1 MLRLKVI
8 SLHKNV
14 QKLVS
19 KAQLNDRDAQKQL
32 YDLFSGKMLS
42 VCRQYIND
50 IHHAEDVM
58 ITAFLKV
65 FTNINS
71 FRNEGSFEGW
81 VRRIMV
87 REAIN
92 FLRAQKK
99 KILFTDEVIEVESND
114 GFPFENLS
122 VNEIQ
127 ELIDE
132 LPEGYRMVFL
142 MYAVEGYKHHEI
154 AEALAISVNTSKSQ
168 LFKARKMLQNKIKV
182 LNQQED
188 EILKDSM

>member
-14 QKLVS
+14 LKLVS

-42 VCRQYIND
+42 VCRQYVND

-92 FLRAQKK
+92 FLRTQKK
-99 KILFTDEVIEVESND
+99 KILFTDEVIEIESND